1 MYTFLIIDDEPVER
15 DGISQNIDW
24 ESHGYTLVGA
34 CRDGREGI
42 KAVEELRPDVVLT
55 DICMPFVDGLQLA
68 AFISDRYPQTK
79 TILLTGYDDFEYA
92 QEAVKLKV
100 SDFLL
105 KPITADELRSVLDRV
120 RAELD
125 IERRRQDDLDK
136 LRQQLRESLPL
147 LRERFLNRLIRG
159 ELQEA
164 DIPRKLELLKLDL
177 PGPYYNLMVIDPD
190 KGAVEDDLVSL
201 ALQNVVDAV
210 ICEREG
216 AAVFRAQRELIVVVV
231 SATDDATAIL
241 QSLECA
247 EEISDL
253 VRHAFEMTV
262 SIGIGSPVPALS
274 RAEDSFR
281 DAKTALGRRLVLGP
295 NQILTVEQVR
305 GAAGEQVPVADV
317 PARSCV
323 IRALKGGT
331 PVQTERAVRELIGLY
346 RTSNRTI
353 EECRLGMQ
361 RLLAEMLSAF
371 ESLGIQQSQIP
382 ELAGD
387 PFGSLGGLKTLED
400 IESWFGG
407 LHNSARAVLTRLQN
421 QQSVAKALEAE
432 DYIAGH
438 FSEPGLSLTRLCRAL
453 SISKSYFSPM
463 FKAHTGMTFVEY
475 LTNIR
480 MERARE
486 LLSSTGLKSYEIA
499 EQVGFTDPHYFS
511 LTFRKQTG
519 VSPTEYRDEI
529 RGLVT

>member
-1 MYTFLIIDDEPVER
+1 MYTFLIIDDEPVVRE
-15 DGISQNIDW
+15 GISENIKW
-24 ESHGYTLVGA
+24 ESHGFQLVGA
-34 CRDGREGI
+34 CRDGREGMQAI
-42 KAVEELRPDVVLT
+42 EELQPDVVLT
-55 DICMPFVDGLQLA
+55 DICMPFVDGLELA
-68 AFISDRYPQTK
+68 AFISERYPETK
-79 TILLTGYDDFEYA
+79 TILLTGYDEFEYA

-105 KPITADELRSVLDRV
+105 KPITADELRTVLDRV
-120 RAELD
+120 RTELD
-125 IERRRQDDLDK
+125 AERRHQDDLDK

-159 ELQEA
+159 ELQES
-164 DIPRKLELLKLDL
+164 DIPRRLSLLELDL
-177 PGPYYNLMVIDPD
+177 PGPCYNLLVIDPD
-190 KGAVEDDLVSL
+190 KGDVEDDLISL
-201 ALQNVVDAV
+201 ALQNIVDAV

-216 AAVFRAQRELIVVVV
+216 AAVFRAQRELIVVVL
-231 SATDDATAIL
+231 SAANDNVAIL

-247 EEISDL
+247 EEISER
-253 VRHAFEMTV
+253 VRHALEMTV
-262 SIGIGSPVPALS
+262 SIGIGSPVAELS
-274 RAEDSFR
+274 GAEDSFR

-305 GAAGEQVPVADV
+305 SAPGPTDPSAEV
-317 PARSCV
+317 PARSRV

-331 PVQTERAVRELIGLY
+331 ASQTEEALQELIGLY

-400 IESWFGG
+400 FEAWFLD
-407 LHNSARAVLTRLQN
+407 LHSSARASLTKLQN
-421 QQSVAKALEAE
+421 QQSVAKALQAE
-432 DYIAGH
+432 DYIARH
-438 FSEPGLSLTRLCRAL
+438 YSEPGLSLTRICRAL

-463 FKAHTGMTFVEY
+463 FKTHTGMTFVEY
-475 LTNIR
+475 LTNMR
-480 MERARE
+480 MERAKE

-519 VSPTEYRDEI
+519 VSPTEYRDEV